1 MLGSPRRGKQ
11 RSVDLHQLDL
21 PCQTHGRRE
30 GLRVVD
36 ADGMAERRQETARE
50 ELYALCLVQTVCSR
64 QESLETIG
72 IVLHCPGASAL
83 REFEQRR

>member
-1 MLGSPRRGKQ
+1 
-11 RSVDLHQLDL
+11 
-21 PCQTHGRRE
+21 
-30 GLRVVD
+30 
-36 ADGMAERRQETARE
+36 MAERRQETARE
-50 ELYALCLVQTVCSR
+50 ELDALCLVQTVCSR